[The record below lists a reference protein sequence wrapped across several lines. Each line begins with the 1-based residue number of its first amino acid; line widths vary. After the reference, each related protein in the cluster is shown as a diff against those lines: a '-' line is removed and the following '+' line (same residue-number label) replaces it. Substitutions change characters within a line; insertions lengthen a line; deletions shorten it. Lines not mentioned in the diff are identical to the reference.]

1 MVWREKTNAK
11 GKRKRN
17 NIKEGCMLYNECGR
31 ISFVLF
37 SSRSMDGV
45 RREGEEGEGITPD
58 SVKVVP

>member
-1 MVWREKTNAK
+1 
-11 GKRKRN
+11 
-17 NIKEGCMLYNECGR
+17 MLYNECGR